1 MKDRFALADATILV
15 KTRLAQLR
23 DRLRPDPAIPARVW
37 SRRQWLPLTALAIA
51 VLAVVAFDGW
61 LATCGFSGCPNRAQ
75 IRAYRPTE
83 GGRILDRNGEVLG
96 RITPVRRENVPLSS
110 VPKHVRLAFIA
121 TEDRRFYQHDG
132 LDWRGIVR
140 ASVRN
145 TAALGVR
152 EGFSTIT
159 MQAVRNTFLAGRFRQ
174 RSLSRKFMEMRYA
187 RLLEQNLTKDEILQ
201 LYLNVIYLGNG
212 VYGVEGASRDLF
224 GKGVDK
230 VTLAEGAMLAALPKA
245 PSVYTPRR
253 DPRRARARRDL
264 VLSLMVREG
273 YIDSTRARKAAGQAL
288 RIAKDEWERIAS
300 NEPSALTAVRAVVD
314 SIVRK
319 VGIDVEGD
327 LIITTTL
334 DITAQRAADRA
345 VARRAAVIQRE
356 SNAWNRK
363 QVGEVQG
370 AMVALDVHT
379 GEIRALVGSSRY
391 ERGGFNR
398 ALSAKRQPGSAFK
411 PFVYVA
417 ALESGLT
424 PATMVDDEPLE
435 VRDAGRLWMPANYG
449 HEYAGRMT
457 FRSALATSSNV
468 AAVRVSRAV
477 GEARVVE
484 AARRNGIQSPLQPVP
499 AIALGAMEVT
509 PVELVAAYAPFSN
522 GGYRVTPYLVSRIET
537 ADGKLLWST
546 QPARTPVLDPRDA
559 FQITSMLRSVIDEGT
574 GTAIRAA
581 GIGTPVAGKTGTTND
596 GADVWFV
603 GYTPTL
609 VAGFWFGYDTRRSIS
624 GNANGGRHAA
634 PAWADFYRAGWKE
647 DAESD
652 GWRVPGGMRREMIDI
667 ETGLIAQDWCP
678 NTRIEWFKAGTEPG
692 EYCEEHEHLDGWMG
706 DFGSRIGRLLGRIR

>member
-1 MKDRFALADATILV
+1 MKDRFPLADATIPV
-15 KTRLAQLR
+15 RFRFAQLR
-23 DRLRPDPAIPARVW
+23 DRLRPDPAIPARTW
-37 SRRQWLPLTALAIA
+37 ARRQWLPLTALAVA
-51 VLAVVAFDGW
+51 VLAVIALDGW
-61 LATCGFSGCPNRAQ
+61 LATCGFSGCPDRTE

-83 GGRILDRNGEVLG
+83 GGRILDRNGEILG
-96 RITPVRRENVPLSS
+96 RITPVRRANVPLTS

-121 TEDRRFYQHDG
+121 TEDRRFYDHNG
-132 LDWRGIVR
+132 LDWRGLGR

-174 RSLSRKFMEMRYA
+174 RSLSRKLMEMRYA
-187 RLLEQNLTKDEILQ
+187 RLLEQHLTKDEILQ

-264 VLSLMVREG
+264 VLSLMLREG
-273 YIDSTRARKAAGQAL
+273 YIDSARARTAAAQPL
-288 RIAKDEWERIAS
+288 RIAKDEWERFAS
-300 NEPSALTAVRAVVD
+300 NEPSALTAVRAAVD

-319 VGIDVEGD
+319 VGIDVDGD

-363 QVGEVQG
+363 QIGEVQG
-370 AMVALDVHT
+370 AMVALDVQS

-411 PFVYVA
+411 PFVYLA
-417 ALESGLT
+417 ALESELT

-435 VRDAGRLWMPANYG
+435 VRDAGRLWIPANYG

-457 FRSALATSSNV
+457 FRTALATSSNV
-468 AAVRVSRAV
+468 AAVRVSRAI

-484 AARRNGIQSPLQPVP
+484 AARRSGIRSPLQPVP

-509 PVELVAAYAPFSN
+509 PLELVAAYAPFSN

-537 ADGKLLWST
+537 ADGDLLWST
-546 QPARTPVLDPRDA
+546 QPARTPVLDARDA
-559 FQITSMLRSVIDEGT
+559 FQITSMLRSVVDEGT

-647 DAESD
+647 DSESD
-652 GWRVPGGMRREMIDI
+652 GWRVPGGMRREMIDV

-692 EYCEEHEHLDGWMG
+692 EYCEEHDHLDGWMG
-706 DFGSRIGRLLGRIR
+706 DFGSRIGRLLRRIR

>member
-1 MKDRFALADATILV
+1 M
-15 KTRLAQLR
+15 
-23 DRLRPDPAIPARVW
+23 
-37 SRRQWLPLTALAIA
+37 RRNSPSLGALAIA
-51 VLAVVAFDGW
+51 IVSVLALDGW
-61 LATCGFSGCPNRAQ
+61 LATCGFSGCPGAAE

-83 GGRILDRNGEVLG
+83 GGRILDRNGEAMG
-96 RITPVRRENVPLSS
+96 RITPVRRANVSLAS
-110 VPKHVRLAFIA
+110 VPIHVRKAFIA
-121 TEDRRFYQHDG
+121 TEDRRFYDHNG
-132 LDWRGIVR
+132 LDWRGFGR

-145 TAALGVR
+145 TTALGVR

-159 MQAVRNTFLAGRFRQ
+159 MQAVRNTFLAGRFRR
-174 RSLSRKFMEMRYA
+174 RSLARKLMEMRYS
-187 RLLEQNLTKDEILQ
+187 RLLEQSLTKDEILQ

-224 GKGVDK
+224 GKSVED

-253 DPRRARARRDL
+253 DARRARARRDL

-273 YIDSTRARKAAGQAL
+273 YIEAARARAAARLPL
-288 RIAKDEWERIAS
+288 RIAKDEWERFAS

-314 SIVRK
+314 SIVRT
-319 VGIDVEGD
+319 VGIEEAGD
-327 LIITTTL
+327 LIISTTL
-334 DITAQRAADRA
+334 DATAQRAADRA
-345 VARRAAVIQRE
+345 VARRAALIQRE

-370 AMVALDVHT
+370 AMVALDAQT

-398 ALSAKRQPGSAFK
+398 ALSALRQPGSAFK
-411 PFVYVA
+411 PFVYAA
-417 ALESGLT
+417 ALASGLT

-435 VRDAGRLWMPANYG
+435 VRNAGRIWIPANYG

-457 FRSALATSSNV
+457 FRNALATSSNV

-484 AARRNGIQSPLQPVP
+484 AARRNGITSPLQPVP

-522 GGYRVTPYLVSRIET
+522 GGFRVTPYLVSRIESV
-537 ADGKLLWST
+537 DGTLLWST

-559 FQITSMLRSVIDEGT
+559 FQITSMLRSVVDEGT
-574 GTAIRAA
+574 GTAVRAA
-581 GIGTPVAGKTGTTND
+581 GITAPVAGKTGTTND

-603 GYTPTL
+603 GYTPTI
-609 VAGFWFGYDTRRSIS
+609 VAGFWFGYDARRSIS

-634 PAWADFYRAGWKE
+634 PAWADFYRNGWKE
-647 DAESD
+647 DESSN
-652 GWRVPGGMRREMIDI
+652 GWRVPSGMTREFIDV

-678 NTRIEWFKAGTEPG
+678 NTRAEWFKLGTEPT
-692 EYCEEHEHLDGWMG
+692 EYCEEHDHLDGWMG
-706 DFGSRIGRLLGRIR
+706 DFGSRIGRLLRRIR

>member
-1 MKDRFALADATILV
+1 MNRLDRFME
-15 KTRLAQLR
+15 
-23 DRLRPDPAIPARVW
+23 RLRPDPAVPARVW
-37 SRRQWLPLTALAIA
+37 IRRRWPMLAVLGLAILG
-51 VLAVVAFDGW
+51 VLTFDGW
-61 LATCGFSGCPNRAQ
+61 LATCGFAGCPTASE

-96 RITPVRRENVPLSS
+96 RIVAVRRANVPLAT
-110 VPKHVRLAFIA
+110 VPKHVREAFIA
-121 TEDRRFYQHDG
+121 TEDRRFYDHNG
-132 LDWRGIVR
+132 LDWRGIAR

-159 MQAVRNTFLAGRFRQ
+159 MQAVRNTFLAGRFGQ
-174 RSLSRKFMEMRYA
+174 RSLARKMMEMRYA
-187 RLLEQNLTKDEILQ
+187 RLLEHSLTKDEILQ

-224 GKGVDK
+224 GKSVED

-253 DPRRARARRDL
+253 DARRARARRDL
-264 VLSLMVREG
+264 VLSLMLREG
-273 YIDSTRARKAAGQAL
+273 YIDTARARAAAKQPL
-288 RIAKDEWERIAS
+288 RIAKDEWERFAS

-314 SIVRK
+314 SIIRK
-319 VGIDVEGD
+319 AGIDERGD
-327 LIITTTL
+327 LIISTTL
-334 DITAQRAADRA
+334 DATAQRAADRA
-345 VARRAAVIQRE
+345 VSRRAAIIQRE
-356 SNAWNRK
+356 SNAWNGK

-370 AMVALDVHT
+370 AMVALDVQT

-398 ALSAKRQPGSAFK
+398 ALFARRQPGSAFK
-411 PFVYVA
+411 PFVYAA
-417 ALESGLT
+417 ALATGLT

-435 VRDAGRLWMPANYG
+435 IRDAGRVWIPANYG
-449 HEYAGRMT
+449 HEYAGRLT
-457 FRSALATSSNV
+457 FRTALATSSNV

-484 AARRNGIQSPLQPVP
+484 AARRNGISSPLQPVP

-522 GGYRVTPYLVSRIET
+522 GGFRITPYLVSRIES
-537 ADGKLLWST
+537 AEGKVLWST
-546 QPARTPVLDPRDA
+546 EPARTPVLDPRDA
-559 FQITSMLRSVIDEGT
+559 FQITSMLRSVVDEGT

-581 GIGTPVAGKTGTTND
+581 GVIAPVAGKTGTTND

-609 VAGFWFGYDTRRSIS
+609 VAGFWFGYDARRSIS

-634 PAWADFYRAGWKE
+634 PAWADFYRSGWKE
-647 DAESD
+647 DESSS
-652 GWRVPGGMRREMIDI
+652 GWRVPSGMTRALIDV
-667 ETGLIAQDWCP
+667 ETGLIAQEWCP
-678 NTRIEWFKAGTEPG
+678 DTRTEWFKQGTEPT
-692 EYCEEHEHLDGWMG
+692 EYCEDHDHLDGWMG
-706 DFGSRIGRLLGRIR
+706 DFGTRIGRLLRRIR

>member
-1 MKDRFALADATILV
+1 MKDRFPLADATIPV
-15 KTRLAQLR
+15 KSRLAQLR
-23 DRLRPDPAIPARVW
+23 DRLRPDPAVPARIW
-37 SRRQWLPLTALAIA
+37 GRRQWLPLTALAVA
-51 VLAVVAFDGW
+51 VLAVITLDAW
-61 LATCGFSGCPNRAQ
+61 LATCGFSGCPDRTA

-83 GGRILDRNGEVLG
+83 GGRILDRTGEVLG
-96 RITPVRRENVPLSS
+96 RITPVRRANVPLSA
-110 VPKHVRLAFIA
+110 VPVHVRLAFIA
-121 TEDRRFYQHDG
+121 TEDRRFYQHNG
-132 LDWRGIVR
+132 LDWRGIGR

-174 RSLSRKFMEMRYA
+174 RSFSRKLMEMRYA
-187 RLLEQNLTKDEILQ
+187 RLLEQHLTKDEILQ

-264 VLSLMVREG
+264 VLSLMMREG
-273 YIDSTRARKAAGQAL
+273 YIDTARARTAAAQPL
-288 RIAKDEWERIAS
+288 RIAKDEWERFAS

-319 VGIDVEGD
+319 VGIEAEGD

-356 SNAWNRK
+356 SNAWNRR
-363 QVGEVQG
+363 QIGEVQG

-411 PFVYVA
+411 PFVYLA
-417 ALESGLT
+417 ALESDLT

-435 VRDAGRLWMPANYG
+435 VRDAGRLWIPANYG

-468 AAVRVSRAV
+468 AAVRVSRAI

-484 AARRNGIQSPLQPVP
+484 AARRSGIQSPLQPVP

-522 GGYRVTPYLVSRIET
+522 GGYRVTPHLVSRIET
-537 ADGKLLWST
+537 ADGELLWST
-546 QPARTPVLDPRDA
+546 RPARTPVLDPRDA
-559 FQITSMLRSVIDEGT
+559 FQITSMLRSVVDEGT

-652 GWRVPGGMRREMIDI
+652 GWRVPGGMRREMIDV
-667 ETGLIAQDWCP
+667 ETGLIAQEWCP
-678 NTRIEWFKAGTEPG
+678 VTRVEWFKAGTEPV
-692 EYCEEHEHLDGWMG
+692 EYCEEHDHLDGWMG
-706 DFGSRIGRLLGRIR
+706 DFGSRIGRLLRRIR

>member
-1 MKDRFALADATILV
+1 MRRKWPALA
-15 KTRLAQLR
+15 
-23 DRLRPDPAIPARVW
+23 
-37 SRRQWLPLTALAIA
+37 ALATAIVA
-51 VLAVVAFDGW
+51 VLVLDVW
-61 LATCGFSGCPNRAQ
+61 LASCGFSGCPGPAE

-83 GGRILDRNGEVLG
+83 GGRILDRNGETLG
-96 RITPVRRENVPLSS
+96 RITPVRRANVPLAM
-110 VPKHVRLAFIA
+110 VPVHVREAFIA
-121 TEDRRFYQHDG
+121 TEDRRFHEHDG

-145 TAALGVR
+145 TTALGVR

-174 RSLSRKFMEMRYA
+174 RSLSRKLMEMRYA
-187 RLLEQNLTKDEILQ
+187 RLLEQHLTKDEILQ

-264 VLSLMVREG
+264 VLSLMLREG
-273 YIDSTRARKAAGQAL
+273 YIDSARARTAVAQPL
-288 RIAKDEWERIAS
+288 RIAKDEWERFAS
-300 NEPSALTAVRAVVD
+300 NEPSALTAVRAAVD

-319 VGIDVEGD
+319 VGIDVDGD

-370 AMVALDVHT
+370 AMVALDVQS

-411 PFVYVA
+411 PFVYLA
-417 ALESGLT
+417 ALESELT

-435 VRDAGRLWMPANYG
+435 VRDAGRLWIPANYG
-449 HEYAGRMT
+449 H
-457 FRSALATSSNV
+457 
-468 AAVRVSRAV
+468 
-477 GEARVVE
+477 
-484 AARRNGIQSPLQPVP
+484 
-499 AIALGAMEVT
+499 
-509 PVELVAAYAPFSN
+509 
-522 GGYRVTPYLVSRIET
+522 
-537 ADGKLLWST
+537 
-546 QPARTPVLDPRDA
+546 
-559 FQITSMLRSVIDEGT
+559 
-574 GTAIRAA
+574 
-581 GIGTPVAGKTGTTND
+581 
-596 GADVWFV
+596 
-603 GYTPTL
+603 
-609 VAGFWFGYDTRRSIS
+609 
-624 GNANGGRHAA
+624 
-634 PAWADFYRAGWKE
+634 
-647 DAESD
+647 
-652 GWRVPGGMRREMIDI
+652 
-667 ETGLIAQDWCP
+667 
-678 NTRIEWFKAGTEPG
+678 
-692 EYCEEHEHLDGWMG
+692 
-706 DFGSRIGRLLGRIR
+706 

>member
-1 MKDRFALADATILV
+1 M
-15 KTRLAQLR
+15 
-23 DRLRPDPAIPARVW
+23 
-37 SRRQWLPLTALAIA
+37 RRNSPSLGALAIA
-51 VLAVVAFDGW
+51 IVSVLALDGW
-61 LATCGFSGCPNRAQ
+61 LATCGFSGCPGAAE

-83 GGRILDRNGEVLG
+83 GGRILDRNGEAMG
-96 RITPVRRENVPLSS
+96 RITPVRRANVSLAS
-110 VPKHVRLAFIA
+110 VPIHVRKAFIA
-121 TEDRRFYQHDG
+121 TEDRRFYDHNG
-132 LDWRGIVR
+132 LDWRGFGR

-145 TAALGVR
+145 TTALGVR

-159 MQAVRNTFLAGRFRQ
+159 MQAVRNTFLAGRFRR
-174 RSLSRKFMEMRYA
+174 RSLARKLMEMRYS
-187 RLLEQNLTKDEILQ
+187 RLLEQSLTKDEILQ

-224 GKGVDK
+224 GKSVED

-253 DPRRARARRDL
+253 DARRARARRDL

-273 YIDSTRARKAAGQAL
+273 YIEAARARAAARLPL
-288 RIAKDEWERIAS
+288 RIAKDEWERFAS

-314 SIVRK
+314 SIVRT
-319 VGIDVEGD
+319 VGIEEAGD
-327 LIITTTL
+327 LIISTTL
-334 DITAQRAADRA
+334 DATAQRAADRA
-345 VARRAAVIQRE
+345 VARRAALIQRE

-370 AMVALDVHT
+370 AMVALDAQT

-398 ALSAKRQPGSAFK
+398 ALSALRQPGSAFK
-411 PFVYVA
+411 PFVYAA
-417 ALESGLT
+417 ALASGLT

-435 VRDAGRLWMPANYG
+435 VRNAGRIWIPANYG

-484 AARRNGIQSPLQPVP
+484 AARRNGITSPLQPVP

-522 GGYRVTPYLVSRIET
+522 GGFRVTPYLVSRIESV
-537 ADGKLLWST
+537 DGTLLWST

-559 FQITSMLRSVIDEGT
+559 FQITSMLRSVVDEGT
-574 GTAIRAA
+574 GTAVRAA
-581 GIGTPVAGKTGTTND
+581 GIVAPVAGKTGTTND

-603 GYTPTL
+603 GYTPTI
-609 VAGFWFGYDTRRSIS
+609 VAGFWFGYDARRSIS

-634 PAWADFYRAGWKE
+634 PAWADFYRNGWKE
-647 DAESD
+647 DESSN
-652 GWRVPGGMRREMIDI
+652 GWRVPSGMTREFIDV

-678 NTRIEWFKAGTEPG
+678 NTRAEWFKLGTEPT
-692 EYCEEHEHLDGWMG
+692 EYCEEHDHLDGWMG
-706 DFGSRIGRLLGRIR
+706 DFGSRIGRLLRRIR

>member
-1 MKDRFALADATILV
+1 MKDRFPLADATIPV
-15 KTRLAQLR
+15 KSRLAQLR
-23 DRLRPDPAIPARVW
+23 DRLRPDPAVPARIW
-37 SRRQWLPLTALAIA
+37 GRRQWLPLTALAVA
-51 VLAVVAFDGW
+51 VLAVVTLDAW
-61 LATCGFSGCPNRAQ
+61 LATCGFAGCPDRTA

-83 GGRILDRNGEVLG
+83 GGRILDRTGEVLG
-96 RITPVRRENVPLSS
+96 RITPVRRANVPLSA
-110 VPKHVRLAFIA
+110 VPVHVRLAFIA
-121 TEDRRFYQHDG
+121 TEDRRFYQHNG
-132 LDWRGIVR
+132 LDWRGIGR

-174 RSLSRKFMEMRYA
+174 RSFSRKLMEMRYA
-187 RLLEQNLTKDEILQ
+187 RLLEQHLTKDEILQ

-264 VLSLMVREG
+264 VLSLMMREG
-273 YIDSTRARKAAGQAL
+273 YIDTARARTAAAQPL
-288 RIAKDEWERIAS
+288 RIAKDEWERFAS

-319 VGIDVEGD
+319 VGIEAEGD

-356 SNAWNRK
+356 SNAWNRR
-363 QVGEVQG
+363 QIGEVQG

-411 PFVYVA
+411 PFVYLA
-417 ALESGLT
+417 ALESDLT

-435 VRDAGRLWMPANYG
+435 VRDAGRLWIPANYG

-468 AAVRVSRAV
+468 AAVRVSRAI

-484 AARRNGIQSPLQPVP
+484 AARRSGIQSPLQPVP

-522 GGYRVTPYLVSRIET
+522 GGYRVTPHLVSRIET
-537 ADGKLLWST
+537 ADGELLWST
-546 QPARTPVLDPRDA
+546 RPARTPVLDPRDA
-559 FQITSMLRSVIDEGT
+559 FQITSMLRSVVDEGT

-652 GWRVPGGMRREMIDI
+652 GWRVPGGMRREMIDV
-667 ETGLIAQDWCP
+667 ETGLIAQEWCP
-678 NTRIEWFKAGTEPG
+678 VTRVEWFKAGTEPV
-692 EYCEEHEHLDGWMG
+692 EYCEEHDHLDGWMG
-706 DFGSRIGRLLGRIR
+706 DFGSRIGRLLRRIR

>member
-1 MKDRFALADATILV
+1 MKIRLDDLRARF
-15 KTRLAQLR
+15 
-23 DRLRPDPAIPARVW
+23 RPDPAVPARVW
-37 SRRQWLPLTALAIA
+37 MRRQWPRLTALVIAVSA
-51 VLAVVAFDGW
+51 VLALDVW
-61 LATCGFSGCPNRAQ
+61 LASCGFSGCPGPAE

-83 GGRILDRNGEVLG
+83 GGRILDRNGETLG
-96 RITPVRRENVPLSS
+96 RITPVRRANVPLSV
-110 VPKHVRLAFIA
+110 VPVHVREAFIA
-121 TEDRRFYQHDG
+121 TEDRRFHEHDG

-145 TAALGVR
+145 TTALGVR

-174 RSLSRKFMEMRYA
+174 RSLSRKLMEMRYA
-187 RLLEQNLTKDEILQ
+187 RLLEHALTKDEILQ

-224 GKGVDK
+224 GKSVEK

-264 VLSLMVREG
+264 VLSLMVRDG
-273 YIDSTRARKAAGQAL
+273 YIDTARARAASRQPL
-288 RIAKDEWERIAS
+288 RIAKDEWERFAS

-319 VGIDVEGD
+319 VGIETEGD
-327 LIITTTL
+327 LIISTTL

-363 QVGEVQG
+363 QVGEIQG
-370 AMVALDVHT
+370 AMVALDART

-398 ALSAKRQPGSAFK
+398 ALSARRQPGSAFK
-411 PFVYVA
+411 PFVYTA
-417 ALESGLT
+417 ALASGLT

-435 VRDAGRLWMPANYG
+435 VRDAGRVWIPANYG

-457 FRSALATSSNV
+457 FRSALTTSSNV

-522 GGYRVTPYLVSRIET
+522 GGFRVTPYLVSRIET
-537 ADGKLLWST
+537 ADGELLWST

-559 FQITSMLRSVIDEGT
+559 FQITSMLRSVVDEGT

-581 GIGTPVAGKTGTTND
+581 GIGGPVAGKTGTTND

-634 PAWADFYRAGWKE
+634 PAWADFYRSGWKE

-652 GWRVPGGMRREMIDI
+652 GWRVPGGMTRELIDI
-667 ETGLIAQDWCP
+667 ESGLIAQDWCP
-678 NTRIEWFKAGTEPG
+678 NTRVEWFKVGTEPT
-692 EYCEEHEHLDGWMG
+692 EYCEDHEYLDGWMG
-706 DFGSRIGRLLGRIR
+706 DFGSRIGRLLRRIR

>member
-1 MKDRFALADATILV
+1 MTL
-15 KTRLAQLR
+15 
-23 DRLRPDPAIPARVW
+23 
-37 SRRQWLPLTALAIA
+37 
-51 VLAVVAFDGW
+51 VVAVTAVIALDGW
-61 LATCGFSGCPNRAQ
+61 LATCGFSGCPARAE

-96 RITPVRRENVPLSS
+96 RITPVRRANVPLSS
-110 VPKHVRLAFIA
+110 VPQHVRLAFIA
-121 TEDRRFYQHDG
+121 TEDRRFYEHDG
-132 LDWRGIVR
+132 LDWRGIGR

-159 MQAVRNTFLAGRFRQ
+159 MQAVRNTFLAGRYRQ
-174 RSLSRKFMEMRYA
+174 RSLSRKLMEMRYA
-187 RLLEQNLTKDEILQ
+187 RLLEQHLTKDEILQ

-224 GKGVDK
+224 GKSVAK

-273 YIDSTRARKAAGQAL
+273 YIDTVRARRAASQPL
-288 RIAKDEWERIAS
+288 RIAKDEWERFAS

-314 SIVRK
+314 SIVQK
-319 VGIDVEGD
+319 VGIETDGD

-363 QVGEVQG
+363 QVGEIQG
-370 AMVALDVHT
+370 AMVALDAHT

-398 ALSAKRQPGSAFK
+398 ALSARRQPGSAFK

-435 VRDAGRLWMPANYG
+435 VRDAGRRWTPANYG

-457 FRSALATSSNV
+457 FRTALATSSNV
-468 AAVRVSRAV
+468 AAVRVSRAI

-484 AARRNGIQSPLQPVP
+484 AASRNGIGSPLRPVP

-522 GGYRVTPYLVSRIET
+522 GGFRVTPYLVSRIES
-537 ADGKLLWST
+537 ADGDVLWST

-559 FQITSMLRSVIDEGT
+559 FQITSMLRSVVDEGT

-652 GWRVPGGMRREMIDI
+652 GWRVPGGMRRELIDA

-678 NTRIEWFKAGTEPG
+678 DTRVEWFKVGTEPV
-692 EYCEEHEHLDGWMG
+692 EYCEEHDHLDGWMG
-706 DFGSRIGRLLGRIR
+706 DFGSRIGRLLRRIR

>member
-1 MKDRFALADATILV
+1 MI
-15 KTRLAQLR
+15 RLDQLR
-23 DRLRPDPAIPARVW
+23 ELIRPDPAVPARVW
-37 SRRQWLPLTALAIA
+37 ARRQWLPLVALGVAIVS
-51 VLAVVAFDGW
+51 VLLLDGW
-61 LATCGFSGCPNRAQ
+61 LASCGFTGCPDPSQ

-83 GGRILDRNGEVLG
+83 GGRILDRNGETLG
-96 RITPVRRENVPLSS
+96 RITPVRRENVPLTS
-110 VPKHVRLAFIA
+110 VPTHVREAFIA
-121 TEDRRFYQHDG
+121 TEDRRFYEHNG
-132 LDWRGIVR
+132 LDWRGIAR
-140 ASVRN
+140 ASIRN

-159 MQAVRNTFLAGRFRQ
+159 MQAVRNTFLAGRFRS
-174 RSLSRKFMEMRYA
+174 RSLSRKLMELRYA
-187 RLLEQNLTKDEILQ
+187 RLVEQSLSKDEILQ

-224 GKGVDK
+224 GKSVTD

-253 DPRRARARRDL
+253 DARRARARRDL

-273 YIDSTRARKAAGQAL
+273 YIDAARAKAAAAQPL
-288 RIAKDEWERIAS
+288 RIAKDEWERFAS

-319 VGIDVEGD
+319 VGIEEEGD
-327 LIITTTL
+327 LIISTTL
-334 DITAQRAADRA
+334 DATAQRAADRA
-345 VARRAAVIQRE
+345 VSRRAALIQRE

-379 GEIRALVGSSRY
+379 GEIRALVGSSHY

-398 ALSAKRQPGSAFK
+398 ALSARRQPGSAFK
-411 PFVYVA
+411 PFVYAA
-417 ALESGLT
+417 ALATGLT

-435 VRDAGRLWMPANYG
+435 VRDAGRVWIPANYG

-457 FRSALATSSNV
+457 FRNALATSSNV

-477 GEARVVE
+477 GEVRVVD
-484 AARRNGIQSPLQPVP
+484 AARRNGITSPLQPVP

-522 GGYRVTPYLVSRIET
+522 GGYRVTPYLVSRIES
-537 ADGKLLWST
+537 ADGELLWST

-559 FQITSMLRSVIDEGT
+559 FQITSMLRSVVDEGT

-581 GIGTPVAGKTGTTND
+581 GIIAPVAGKTGTTND

-609 VAGFWFGYDTRRSIS
+609 VAGVWFGYDARRSIS

-634 PAWADFYRAGWKE
+634 PAWADFYRNGWKE
-647 DAESD
+647 DESSD
-652 GWRVPGGMRREMIDI
+652 GWRVPAGMRRELIDA
-667 ETGLIAQDWCP
+667 ETGLIAQEWCP
-678 NTRIEWFKAGTEPG
+678 NTRVEWFKAGTEPT
-692 EYCEEHEHLDGWMG
+692 EYCEEHDHLDGWMG
-706 DFGSRIGRLLGRIR
+706 DFGSRIGRLLRRIR